1 MSVFIAVATS
11 LITVT
16 SLCPH
21 TEREREKN
29 IYIFTLDK
37 TFGESL
43 FCLGFL
49 VLANLQLVEFDSIDV
64 SPVPWEISEE
74 SLPDSLDVLPALT
87 LLSPT

>member
-21 TEREREKN
+21 THKEKKN

-49 VLANLQLVEFDSIDV
+49 VLAALQLVEFDSIDV